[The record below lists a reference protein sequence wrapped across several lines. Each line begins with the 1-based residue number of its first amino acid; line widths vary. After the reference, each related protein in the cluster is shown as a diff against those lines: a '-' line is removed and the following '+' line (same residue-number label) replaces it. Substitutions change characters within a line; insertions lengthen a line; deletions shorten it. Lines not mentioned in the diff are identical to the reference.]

1 MNSIKRVF
9 RNHLRERPFDF
20 YVAFVLF
27 LLGAWGF
34 IDPVWPESYADG
46 DLLFIMS
53 VVSIYL
59 MISSGFIMASLL
71 CKRQRHPV
79 LALMGEMY
87 GWFFIASAALAT
99 SIVYLVAL
107 YNGVFNVST
116 WFIWFLIWIG
126 LAISAGVR
134 AFDLFY
140 FYRSLKI

>member
-1 MNSIKRVF
+1 MNTIKRVF

-27 LLGAWGF
+27 FLGVWGF
-34 IDPVWPESYADG
+34 VDPSWPESYADG
-46 DLLFIMS
+46 DLLVIMTI
-53 VVSIYL
+53 VSIYL

-71 CKRQRHPV
+71 CKRQKHPV

-87 GWFFIASAALAT
+87 GWFFISAAATAT
-99 SIVYLVAL
+99 SIVYIVAL
-107 YNGVFNVST
+107 YHSVPNFSI
-116 WFIWFLIWIG
+116 WAIWFLIWGG

-140 FYRSLKI
+140 FYRSLKV

>member
-27 LLGAWGF
+27 LLGVWGF
-34 IDPVWPESYADG
+34 IDPVWPESYASG
-46 DLLFIMS
+46 DLLLIMT

-71 CKRQRHPV
+71 CKRQKHPV

-107 YNGVFNVST
+107 YQGVFNIST

-134 AFDLFY
+134 GIDLFY